1 MFGFKAKETREQLY
15 CPLPAT
21 WWKRNDLMRILW
33 LVLKVFDMINVR
45 VCNGSGVI
53 KEEPPLGLHQMVVWN
68 GGAEGNRVN
77 HGMARPSPHQRRS
90 SASHFI
96 CSIPLFKYHTKKQN
110 HPEGWFHFLCVNTY
124 FDTICVHHLKSAYT
138 Y

>member
-1 MFGFKAKETREQLY
+1 MFGFKAKETTEPSP

-53 KEEPPLGLHQMVVWN
+53 KEEPPLDLHQMVVWN

-77 HGMARPSPHQRRS
+77 HGMARPSPRQRRS